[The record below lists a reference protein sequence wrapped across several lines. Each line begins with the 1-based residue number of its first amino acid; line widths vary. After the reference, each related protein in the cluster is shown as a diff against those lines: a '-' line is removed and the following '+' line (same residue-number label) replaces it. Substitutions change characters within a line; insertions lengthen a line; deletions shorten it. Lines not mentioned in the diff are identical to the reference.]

1 MPSFPAR
8 FPVVFLGLLTIV
20 CVLPACTGMRPGFET
35 PTVAFTSFRM
45 LPSTGLAPEFEIG
58 LRVTNPNREA
68 LKLKG
73 LAYTV
78 SLDGKE
84 LIKGVANQLPVI
96 EGYGSGDVTLTAAPD
111 MLAGIQFFGDL
122 MRSPRD
128 AVGYSVEA
136 KLDVGTFIPPI
147 RVREEGRLSL
157 SPTSR

>member
-1 MPSFPAR
+1 
-8 FPVVFLGLLTIV
+8 
-20 CVLPACTGMRPGFET
+20 
-35 PTVAFTSFRM
+35 M
-45 LPSTGLAPEFEIG
+45 LPSTGIAPEFEIG

-68 LKLKG
+68 LKLQG

-78 SLDGKE
+78 SLEGKE

-128 AVGYSVEA
+128 TVGYSVEA
-136 KLDVGTFIPPI
+136 KLDVGTFIPAI
-147 RVREEGRLSL
+147 RVRDEGKITLAPSAR
-157 SPTSR
+157 

>member
-1 MPSFPAR
+1 MRSTLVPLRAATIALFIT
-8 FPVVFLGLLTIV
+8 LTA
-20 CVLPACTGMRPGFET
+20 LPGCTGMRPGFET

-45 LPSTGLAPEFEIG
+45 LPSTGITPEFEIG

-68 LKLKG
+68 LKLQG

-78 SLDGKE
+78 SLEGKE

-128 AVGYSVEA
+128 TVGYAVEA
-136 KLDVGTFIPPI
+136 KLDVGTFIPAI
-147 RVREEGRLSL
+147 RVRDEGKITLAPSAR
-157 SPTSR
+157 

>member
-1 MPSFPAR
+1 MRPLSAR
-8 FPVVFLGLLTIV
+8 LAAAVTTLLILSLGV
-20 CVLPACTGMRPGFET
+20 PACTGMRPGFET

-45 LPSTGLAPEFEIG
+45 LPSTGIAPEFEIG

-68 LKLKG
+68 LKLQG

-78 SLDGKE
+78 SLEGKE

-128 AVGYSVEA
+128 TVGYTVEA
-136 KLDVGTFIPPI
+136 KLDVGTFIPAI
-147 RVREEGRLSL
+147 RVRDEGKITLAPSAR
-157 SPTSR
+157 

>member
-8 FPVVFLGLLTIV
+8 FPAVILGLLAIA
-20 CVLPACTGMRPGFET
+20 CALPACTGMRPGFET

-45 LPSTGLAPEFEIG
+45 LPSTGIAPEFEIG
-58 LRVTNPNREA
+58 LRVTNPNAQA
-68 LKLKG
+68 LKLRG

-84 LIKGVANQLPVI
+84 LIKGVANELPEI
-96 EGYGSGDVTLTAAPD
+96 SGYGSGDVTLTASPD
-111 MLAGIQFFGDL
+111 MLAGIQFFSDL

-136 KLDVGTFIPPI
+136 KLDVGTFMPAI

>member
-1 MPSFPAR
+1 MRPLHAR
-8 FPVVFLGLLTIV
+8 SPFAIFSLLV
-20 CVLPACTGMRPGFET
+20 LACALPACTGMRPGFET

-45 LPSTGLAPEFEIG
+45 LPSTGIAPEFEIG

-68 LKLKG
+68 LKLQG

-78 SLDGKE
+78 SLEGKE

-128 AVGYSVEA
+128 TVGYTVEA
-136 KLDVGTFIPPI
+136 KLDVGTFIPAI
-147 RVREEGRLSL
+147 RVRDEGKITLAPSAR
-157 SPTSR
+157 